1 MRAAA
6 GFAVALL
13 ALPGLAHALYE
24 GSEAPQHVTTWQ
36 EIEDLNVP
44 AVVEFYAPW
53 CGFCKDAAMHYEKFH
68 TRLSNHYKVKGK
80 ALVVNCDDEKAK
92 PFCSEMQ
99 IESFPLE
106 STFPTKKNKKA
117 KAQNFDMGAK
127 DSDAYFDNLVAL
139 IESSHRV
146 STLAPTKTYVE
157 LYAWMYYDFKPKV
170 LLLNPDEETPSW
182 IETAASK
189 FKTGKKKSVHFAMVD
204 ASVETQVAKNFGI
217 TEFPALVGMR
227 VTGDGEGVYKVIS
240 KLEKSNSKNK
250 NLAKALASELEERP
264 REAAEGYKPLPAF
277 PLPDKPRKKVAIS
290 LTRLTAENS
299 GSVCF
304 GGKKICAIV
313 FVKAA
318 AGEYEGQDTMKDLSK
333 KYRNDPLSFT
343 WFDSRGQDKFL
354 EAFGLGPG
362 ETGKIVFVKHSNGKR
377 LRYVLHAGDLK
388 SAASTVDDIL
398 GGNAQFSPLA
408 EAPVVASV
416 PDGEL

>member
-68 TRLSNHYKVKGK
+68 TRLSNHYKV
-80 ALVVNCDDEKAK
+80 
-92 PFCSEMQ
+92 
-99 IESFPLE
+99 
-106 STFPTKKNKKA
+106 KA

-227 VTGDGEGVYKVIS
+227 VTGDGEG
-240 KLEKSNSKNK
+240 
-250 NLAKALASELEERP
+250 A
-264 REAAEGYKPLPAF
+264 
-277 PLPDKPRKKVAIS
+277 
-290 LTRLTAENS
+290 
-299 GSVCF
+299 
-304 GGKKICAIV
+304 
-313 FVKAA
+313 
-318 AGEYEGQDTMKDLSK
+318 
-333 KYRNDPLSFT
+333 
-343 WFDSRGQDKFL
+343 
-354 EAFGLGPG
+354 
-362 ETGKIVFVKHSNGKR
+362 
-377 LRYVLHAGDLK
+377 
-388 SAASTVDDIL
+388 
-398 GGNAQFSPLA
+398 
-408 EAPVVASV
+408 
-416 PDGEL
+416 